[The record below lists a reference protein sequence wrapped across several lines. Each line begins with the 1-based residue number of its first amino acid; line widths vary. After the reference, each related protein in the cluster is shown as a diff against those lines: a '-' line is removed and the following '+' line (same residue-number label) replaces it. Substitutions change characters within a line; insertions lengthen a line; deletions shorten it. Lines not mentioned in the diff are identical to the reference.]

1 MGNVEKKLECK
12 EKSKQQEDLE
22 IIANSNIDFEK
33 YNRKTV
39 FITGATGLV
48 GSGLVKAF
56 LCVNRLK
63 GLEINIVAAVRN
75 ESRNLVWRFA
85 EKKRIGIVR
94 R

>member
-39 FITGATGLV
+39 FIT
-48 GSGLVKAF
+48 
-56 LCVNRLK
+56 
-63 GLEINIVAAVRN
+63 
-75 ESRNLVWRFA
+75 
-85 EKKRIGIVR
+85 
-94 R
+94 